1 MNAGLNSS
9 VKLSFGQLLPGGAR
23 DAESRK
29 EQLLVLAA
37 AGLLFAGIFALRLG
51 IDNEAEGITVLYT
64 IPIALIAIAFGSLA
78 GIAAAALGLA
88 LFGVWAAIDGVEVG
102 VLGVISRAICFLL
115 LGGLLGR
122 FAEQLNAAIETARDQ
137 QYELQEILDNATA
150 IIYLKDT
157 DGRYMRVNRQF
168 EQLFNVSKEEVTG
181 KTDYD
186 VFPRYMADAFRAND
200 RHVLRAQTPLELEEI
215 APHHDGNHTY
225 ISIKFPL
232 FGADGNPYGVCGIST
247 DITERKRVERNL
259 KEGKDRVQE
268 IIDAAHE
275 AFVSMDQSGVITTWN
290 RAAEATFGWPRAK
303 ALGRPLVDTII
314 PPRYREAHRKGL
326 AKFLSSG
333 EGPLLNKRIEIDA
346 LHRDGHE
353 LRMEMTVTPM
363 RVHGGG
369 YTFNAFLQDIG
380 KRKKVE
386 DAATKLGALDRDEHA
401 GAPVEPAAD

>member
-1 MNAGLNSS
+1 MNGGFNSS
-9 VKLSFGQLLPGGAR
+9 ARLGLGQLLPGGAR
-23 DAESRK
+23 ESEARN
-29 EQLLVLAA
+29 EHLLVLTA

-51 IDNEAEGITVLYT
+51 VENAAEGITVLYT
-64 IPIALIAIAFGSLA
+64 IPIALVAVAFGALA
-78 GIAAAALGLA
+78 GIAAAAFALA

-102 VLGVISRAICFLL
+102 ALGVISRALCFFL

-122 FAEQLNAAIETARDQ
+122 FAEQLSAAIETARDQ

-150 IIYLKDT
+150 VIYLKDT
-157 DGRYMRVNRQF
+157 EGRYIRVNRQF
-168 EQLFNVSKEEVTG
+168 EQLFNISKDDVTG

-186 VFPRYMADAFRAND
+186 IFPRYMADAFRAND

-232 FGADGNPYGVCGIST
+232 FAADGKPYGVCGIST
-247 DITERKRVERNL
+247 DITERKRVERSL
-259 KEGKDRVQE
+259 KAGKDRVQE

-275 AFVSMDQSGVITTWN
+275 GFVSMDQSGVITSWN

-303 ALGRPLVDTII
+303 VLGRPLVDTIV

-326 AKFLSSG
+326 AKFLVDG

-353 LRMEMTVTPM
+353 FPVEMTITPM
-363 RVHGGG
+363 RVQGG
-369 YTFNAFLQDIG
+369 YTFNAFLRAISERD
-380 KRKKVE
+380 KREPADVT
-386 DAATKLGALDRDEHA
+386 AT
-401 GAPVEPAAD
+401 EPAAD